1 MGLKLLSAS
10 QSRNAGHKINLKRM
24 MRYVILFLIAGL
36 FLTVG
41 RLFRQLTLSIAF
53 RGDDESV
60 KSTFFP
66 TSSSSVGMGGDVKRT
81 RKTMRT
87 EEGEKHA
94 SRVFRDEKQRIDITE
109 GREEEETKT
118 RTTVRRH
125 KLDEHETAKKILRA
139 IDSRLADRL
148 YPPSYSTPT
157 PSTQHE
163 HDGNHRQRNSL
174 SWWSL
179 TSRSMWKSDEEY
191 ASKWKTFRDDFDEEK
206 LGSSGG
212 DSGGGF
218 DDWSESKHENEKG
231 HVIDYEI
238 NRKRIGI
245 VHCFNS
251 KDDEIISATSQGV
264 DLCETYESEKDDDA
278 YFDALYAQFRFWD
291 VNTIVVV
298 VDVSSTTSDTIEIH
312 NSAMKLKEK
321 SSKEGKIAIEVVSSL
336 EESREAL
343 FARMRR
349 AKAVALAGYDVSPV
363 SFLAGVSRYDGHFI
377 APFLGISTMYG
388 SGDSTRK
395 DPRVTTSAANW
406 KQAVMFTQRVHWRQ
420 HYPLL
425 EKNDFVVPEEN
436 ARTSATQP
444 KDESTRTCEDLW
456 GWRGLQNRWE
466 LKRSDAQ
473 TMQITASRSN
483 RHPTARGFI
492 SMEAKLNALPLRNV
506 AIDVSPHRDAMSK
519 NPWHRLT
526 ALYATFVA
534 KSRFFPNRDA
544 TSVTLLLPCQNP
556 EDIPSEYAV
565 LGKSRC
571 KRSSD
576 AIQFDSVV
584 KIANDGLLWD
594 LAWDGSLPC
603 RDESLFKSFVNLLA
617 GGGGEIFSKPKVPF
631 TDRPICF
638 MRRLNTSV
646 RRLVNEEG
654 VLQMLRDTFPANE
667 VQLLNIQ
674 ASDGI
679 EKTRAS
685 MQKCGIFL
693 GAHGAGMINEIYTLK
708 DSIIFEMV
716 PDNRPAYYRNCAVL
730 RGLKYVDFGIR
741 GTTETKSVTV
751 DVSTLRDA
759 LRSIMRSTAKF
770 Q

>member
-1 MGLKLLSAS
+1 
-10 QSRNAGHKINLKRM
+10 
-24 MRYVILFLIAGL
+24 
-36 FLTVG
+36 
-41 RLFRQLTLSIAF
+41 
-53 RGDDESV
+53 
-60 KSTFFP
+60 
-66 TSSSSVGMGGDVKRT
+66 
-81 RKTMRT
+81 
-87 EEGEKHA
+87 
-94 SRVFRDEKQRIDITE
+94 
-109 GREEEETKT
+109 
-118 RTTVRRH
+118 
-125 KLDEHETAKKILRA
+125 
-139 IDSRLADRL
+139 
-148 YPPSYSTPT
+148 
-157 PSTQHE
+157 
-163 HDGNHRQRNSL
+163 
-174 SWWSL
+174 
-179 TSRSMWKSDEEY
+179 MWKSDEEY

-206 LGSSGG
+206 LGSNGG

-218 DDWSESKHENEKG
+218 DDGSESKHENEKG
-231 HVIDYEI
+231 HDIDYEI

-298 VDVSSTTSDTIEIH
+298 VDVSSTNFDTIEIH

-679 EKTRAS
+679 EKTRALIK
-685 MQKCGIFL
+685 KCAFFS
-693 GAHGAGMINEIYTLK
+693 APTA
-708 DSIIFEMV
+708 
-716 PDNRPAYYRNCAVL
+716 
-730 RGLKYVDFGIR
+730 RG
-741 GTTETKSVTV
+741 
-751 DVSTLRDA
+751 
-759 LRSIMRSTAKF
+759 
-770 Q
+770 

>member
-66 TSSSSVGMGGDVKRT
+66 TSSSSVGMGGVVKRT

-94 SRVFRDEKQRIDITE
+94 SRVFRDEKQRIDKTE

-148 YPPSYSTPT
+148 YPPSYATPT

-163 HDGNHRQRNSL
+163 HDGNQRQNSL

-206 LGSSGG
+206 LGSNGG

-298 VDVSSTTSDTIEIH
+298 VDVSSTNFDTIEIH

-321 SSKEGKIAIEVVSSL
+321 SSKGGKIAIEVVSSL

-759 LRSIMRSTAKF
+759 LRSIMHSTAKF
-770 Q
+770 

>member
-60 KSTFFP
+60 NSTFFP
-66 TSSSSVGMGGDVKRT
+66 TASSSSVGMGGDVKRT

-94 SRVFRDEKQRIDITE
+94 SRVFRDEKQRIDVTE

-125 KLDEHETAKKILRA
+125 KLDEHKTAKKILRA

-206 LGSSGG
+206 LGSNGG

-218 DDWSESKHENEKG
+218 DDGSESKHENEKG
-231 HVIDYEI
+231 HDIDYEI

-321 SSKEGKIAIEVVSSL
+321 SSKGGKIAIEVVSSL

-425 EKNDFVVPEEN
+425 EKNDFIVPEDN
-436 ARTSATQP
+436 ARISATQP

-492 SMEAKLNALPLRNV
+492 SMEAKLSALPLHNV

-526 ALYATFVA
+526 ALYATFIA

-544 TSVTLLLPCQNP
+544 TSVTLLLPCQNL
-556 EDIPSEYAV
+556 EDIPSEYKV
-565 LGKSRC
+565 FGKSRC

-594 LAWDGSLPC
+594 LAWDESLPC

-631 TDRPICF
+631 TNRPICF
-638 MRRLNTSV
+638 MRRLNTPV

-654 VLQMLRDTFPANE
+654 VLQMLRDTFSENE

-685 MQKCGIFL
+685 VQKCGIFL
-693 GAHGAGMINEIYTLK
+693 GTHGAGMINEIYTLK

-716 PDNRPAYYRNCAVL
+716 PENRPAYYRNCAVL
-730 RGLKYVDFGIR
+730 RGLKYVGFGIR

-759 LRSIMRSTAKF
+759 LRSIMHSGA
-770 Q
+770 

>member
-157 PSTQHE
+157 PITQHE

-395 DPRVTTSAANW
+395 DPRVTTSVANW